1 MPSCGATPRTPW
13 RPSTCGGGVW
23 MAGVGIHAIPGIGWT
38 LAAFHQGRRG
48 AAARLS
54 AGYPAALLGLFVAA
68 EALVLQCL
76 KPFTLSN
83 YTPIVVNGALIILNL
98 VVGIRHVQKKRYAE
112 HKVAMAWTCAW
123 TSAPGCV
130 RVVIYF

>member
-1 MPSCGATPRTPW
+1 
-13 RPSTCGGGVW
+13 

-54 AGYPAALLGLFVAA
+54 AGYPAALLGLFVVA

-76 KPFTLSN
+76 KPFTFAFYMTIL
-83 YTPIVVNGALIILNL
+83 VNGALIVLNL
-98 VVGIRHVQKKRYAE
+98 VVGIRLAHKKRYAE
-112 HKVAMAWTCAW
+112 HEVATAWTCAW